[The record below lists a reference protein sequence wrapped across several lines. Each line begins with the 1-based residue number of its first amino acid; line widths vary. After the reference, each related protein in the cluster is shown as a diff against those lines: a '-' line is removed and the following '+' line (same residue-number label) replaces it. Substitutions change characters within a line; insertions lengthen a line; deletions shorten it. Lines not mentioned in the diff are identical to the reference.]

1 VPTDVPNYAIARYH
15 IPAMYLACGLAGL
28 GVATVLGLM
37 RGRGRAARVVAVG
50 IVCMAAAP
58 HVGFIRR
65 MWTPQLEFEFFL
77 DGLREIPAECRL
89 VTVLLGMEASAL

>member
-1 VPTDVPNYAIARYH
+1 
-15 IPAMYLACGLAGL
+15 
-28 GVATVLGLM
+28 
-37 RGRGRAARVVAVG
+37 
-50 IVCMAAAP
+50 MAAAP